1 MSPLPWEKPSPKK
14 EPNLVKDPVETKE
27 EAPVETVPEETLK
40 VDRTVVMSEL
50 NANILEQML
59 TQPKTIAEIDSMTTV
74 TETQGMHR
82 MSLSDHFEKLSHD
95 CTRGDSCRL
104 HKKDNKGNVL
114 NPGKYT
120 FRWIFKHKQAIDFAY
135 NVRNWRFVN
144 RVLFPETPKTEFT
157 AHGGVERGDAILM
170 FMTFEQAKRIREAPS
185 KRSRESIRARM
196 TPSKDDAR
204 KVLMSGNPD
213 DPGVY
218 MPDLS
223 RESSEAEVS
232 AQPGS
237 VEVE

>member
-1 MSPLPWEKPSPKK
+1 MSPLPWEKPKK
-14 EPNLVKDPVETKE
+14 ETANLEKQPVDVKQEGVS
-27 EAPVETVPEETLK
+27 VETVLENSK

-50 NANILEQML
+50 NANILEQMMV
-59 TQPKTIAEIDSMTTV
+59 QPKTLEEIEATTTV

-95 CTRGDSCRL
+95 CTRGDSCRI
-104 HKKDNKGNVL
+104 HKKDDKAIVL
-114 NPGKYT
+114 NPGKYV

-170 FMTFEQAKRIREAPS
+170 FMTFEQAKRIRELPS
-185 KRSRESIRARM
+185 KRSREAIRGRM
-196 TPSKDDAR
+196 TPSKDDPR

-213 DPGVY
+213 DPNIY

-223 RESSEAEVS
+223 QESSEAAS
-232 AQPGS
+232 PAQPGS
-237 VEVE
+237 IEVE